1 MSDQKTKRYLFVCYA
16 NEQRSR
22 TAEEVC
28 KKMAKQRGLDI
39 AVNSAGIALGANNP
53 LTKELVNQADII
65 FVMQDYMQT
74 AVEEKYAGKGKNI
87 VCLDIPDIYYRNAPH
102 LIRILQKKLQHYL

>member
-1 MSDQKTKRYLFVCYA
+1 MADQKTKHYLFVCYA

-28 KKMAKQRGLDI
+28 RKMAEQKGLDI
-39 AVNSAGIALGANNP
+39 AVSSAGIAHGANNP

-65 FVMQDYMQT
+65 FVMEDYMQT
-74 AVEEKYAGKGKNI
+74 AVEQEYGGKAKSI
-87 VCLDIPDIYYRNAPH
+87 VCFDIPDIYYRNDPQ
-102 LIRILQKKLQHYL
+102 LIRTLQQLLHPYL